1 MNILPLL
8 SQRRKS
14 GAYKMIIWF
23 IFFFI
28 VSQIIIE
35 KGQLPTVVYQ
45 FGLLKTL
52 VFTAVCITLSMI
64 IGGFLN
70 QPVLLVGSTT
80 ILCSSVIA
88 WKFRNKFENS
98 GV

>member
-1 MNILPLL
+1 
-8 SQRRKS
+8 
-14 GAYKMIIWF
+14 MIIWF

-45 FGLLKTL
+45 LGLVKTL

-70 QPVLLVGSTT
+70 QPVLFVGSTT

-88 WKFRNKFENS
+88 WKFRHKFENS

>member
-45 FGLLKTL
+45 LGLVKTL
-52 VFTAVCITLSMI
+52 VFTASLYYSFHDNWRISKSTSIARWLY
-64 IGGFLN
+64 N
-70 QPVLLVGSTT
+70 NPV
-80 ILCSSVIA
+80 
-88 WKFRNKFENS
+88 
-98 GV
+98 

>member
-45 FGLLKTL
+45 FGLVKTL
-52 VFTAVCITLSMI
+52 VFTAVCTYKSRPIAICYPEVQNFPNLFGKKWRVRNADGYDSCCEC
-64 IGGFLN
+64 
-70 QPVLLVGSTT
+70 VL
-80 ILCSSVIA
+80 
-88 WKFRNKFENS
+88 
-98 GV
+98 